1 VLYYENK
8 LKKKGFNII
17 IGVDEV
23 GRGPLAGP
31 VVAAAVALKT
41 TRFRNRID
49 DSKKLTTKSREKAFP
64 EIIGKSSFGVGIV
77 NERIIDRI
85 NIAEAARQAMEQA
98 ICHLINKLNARK
110 RDKIHIIVDGNINL
124 NINFPFTKIIKGD
137 SKSKTIAAASIV
149 AKVIRDRIMNFY
161 DTVYPGYGFIRHKGY
176 PTNEHRSAL
185 NKFGPSLIH
194 RRTFSCV

>member
-1 VLYYENK
+1 MLYYEKK

-49 DSKKLTTKSREKAFP
+49 DSKKLTKKSREKAFP
-64 EIIGKSSFGVGIV
+64 EIIGKSAFGVGIV
-77 NERIIDRI
+77 SEKIIDRI
-85 NIAEAARQAMEQA
+85 NIAEASRKAMEQA
-98 ICHLINKLNARK
+98 VAYLINKLKSRK
-110 RDKIHIIVDGNINL
+110 QDKIHIIVDGNINL

-161 DTVYPGYGFIRHKGY
+161 DTVYPQYGFIRHKGY
-176 PTNEHRSAL
+176 PTNEHRLAL

-194 RRTFSCV
+194 RKTFSCV